1 MSQKA
6 LGMIETIGI
15 LAAYEAADV
24 ALKSANVKLVGY
36 EISRGGL
43 IVIKFTGDVSA
54 VRSAVDA
61 GKAAASRLSKVWAS
75 HVIARPA
82 EQIEKMIN
90 SEDTI
95 NNKSNEVEETEEA
108 EETEDLTEAEA
119 EVDEVDELT
128 EESDDLNSKTEEA
141 EEAEEAEDLTEAEA
155 DEDNELTEE
164 SDDLNSES
172 KAVEEIESE
181 EKKEEDICNLCG
193 DPACPRVKGDLHTDC
208 IHYDDINS

>member
-6 LGMIETIGI
+6 LGMIETVGI

-61 GKAAASRLSKVWAS
+61 GKTAASKLSKVWSS

-82 EQIEKMIN
+82 AQIEKMIN

-95 NNKSNEVEETEEA
+95 NNKNKADKEVEEVESSEEVNKEPEELETENMIEA
-108 EETEDLTEAEA
+108 EFDQDNESTIDSTP
-119 EVDEVDELT
+119 
-128 EESDDLNSKTEEA
+128 EES
-141 EEAEEAEDLTEAEA
+141 
-155 DEDNELTEE
+155 
-164 SDDLNSES
+164 
-172 KAVEEIESE
+172 EEIE

-193 DPACPRVKGDLHTDC
+193 DPACPRSKGDLHTDC
-208 IHYDDINS
+208 IHYDEIKGDKE

>member
-108 EETEDLTEAEA
+108 EETEDLTEAEV
-119 EVDEVDELT
+119 EEDDGLS
-128 EESDDLNSKTEEA
+128 EESDDL
-141 EEAEEAEDLTEAEA
+141 D
-155 DEDNELTEE
+155 
-164 SDDLNSES
+164 SES

>member
-108 EETEDLTEAEA
+108 EETEDLTETEA

-128 EESDDLNSKTEEA
+128 EESDDLNSKT

>member
-61 GKAAASRLSKVWAS
+61 GKTAASKLSKVWSS

-95 NNKSNEVEETEEA
+95 NNKNKSNKKAEKKEAVENNESKNKLEDQENNELDSVQTEKNEEVEVVKSPEEINK
-108 EETEDLTEAEA
+108 ESEDTEDSE
-119 EVDEVDELT
+119 EV
-128 EESDDLNSKTEEA
+128 
-141 EEAEEAEDLTEAEA
+141 
-155 DEDNELTEE
+155 
-164 SDDLNSES
+164 
-172 KAVEEIESE
+172 E

-193 DPACPRVKGDLHTDC
+193 DPACPRSKGDLHTDC
-208 IHYDDINS
+208 IHYDEIKGDKE

>member
-108 EETEDLTEAEA
+108 EETEDLTETEA

>member
-108 EETEDLTEAEA
+108 EETEDLTETEA
-119 EVDEVDELT
+119 EVDEDDELT
-128 EESDDLNSKTEEA
+128 EESDDLDSETEE
-141 EEAEEAEDLTEAEA
+141 
-155 DEDNELTEE
+155 
-164 SDDLNSES
+164 
-172 KAVEEIESE
+172 VEEIESE

-208 IHYDDINS
+208 IHYDEINS

>member
-6 LGMIETIGI
+6 LGMIETVGI

-24 ALKSANVKLVGY
+24 ALKSANVKMVGY

-61 GKAAASRLSKVWAS
+61 GKTAASKLSKVWSS

-95 NNKSNEVEETEEA
+95 NNKNKSNSEA
-108 EETEDLTEAEA
+108 EKEETEDISEAEI
-119 EVDEVDELT
+119 DEDDKSSVK
-128 EESDDLNSKTEEA
+128 SDDLEAESKESNEEA
-141 EEAEEAEDLTEAEA
+141 ESKGKEEKED
-155 DEDNELTEE
+155 TEE
-164 SDDLNSES
+164 LE
-172 KAVEEIESE
+172 
-181 EKKEEDICNLCG
+181 EEDICNLCG
-193 DPACPRVKGDLHTDC
+193 DPACPRNKGDLHTDC
-208 IHYDDINS
+208 IHYDEIKGDKE